1 MKIRRGPTIER
12 YAQIYVQELDY
23 DIDEACDHVLEW
35 VNEWINN
42 PGEHREATEEE
53 RKESI
58 FGYIKMMISTS
69 TYGRIKESLEK
80 ECLTTTDA
88 PTVTK

>member
-1 MKIRRGPTIER
+1 MIKIKRGPTIEK
-12 YAQIYVQELDY
+12 YASIYVQQLDF
-23 DIDEACDHVLEW
+23 DIDEACDEVLEW
-35 VNEWINN
+35 VNEYINN
-42 PGEHREATEEE
+42 LGEHREATEEE

-58 FGYIKMMISTS
+58 FGYIKAMIACS

-88 PTVTK
+88 PIAE